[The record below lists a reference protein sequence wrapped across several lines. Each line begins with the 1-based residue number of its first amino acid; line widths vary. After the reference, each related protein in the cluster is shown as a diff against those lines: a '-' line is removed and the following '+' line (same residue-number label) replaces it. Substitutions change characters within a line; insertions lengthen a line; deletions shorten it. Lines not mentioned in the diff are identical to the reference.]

1 MDSFIFQQLANGL
14 STGMTY
20 VLLAL
25 GLTLIFGVLHVMNF
39 AHGDFY
45 MLAAL
50 VTFIAGTEFKMPYF
64 LAFLCAVLTSGVVAF
79 LVDRLAVRPI
89 LTRKTGEGDALLS
102 TYALSLLIYETVL
115 AIWGP
120 TPQAVAGLE
129 GSFEL
134 LGVSLTHQRILVV
147 VTGLSMVA
155 AVHFWLARTRFG
167 KQVRALAQDR
177 FAATVVGIP
186 VEKVGSRTF
195 LVAGLLAGVAGALM
209 APVVTFSPAL
219 GSNVLTKAFAVVVIG
234 GMGSARGTLICG
246 LALGVLETYG
256 SIYFSTTV
264 SLALLYGL
272 LIVVLLFRPQGLFGK
287 RASK

>member
-45 MLAAL
+45 MLGAL
-50 VTFIAGTEFKMPYF
+50 VTFIVGTQFNMPYVVA
-64 LAFLCAVLTSGVVAF
+64 LLCAVVVSGVMAF
-79 LVDRLAVRPI
+79 VVDRLAVRPI
-89 LTRKTGEGDALLS
+89 VTRKTGQGDTLLS

-120 TPQAVAGLE
+120 TPQAVGGLQ
-129 GSFEL
+129 GSSEFF
-134 LGVSLTHQRILVV
+134 GVTLTHQRSLVLGA
-147 VTGLSMVA
+147 GLLLVIG
-155 AVHFWLARTRFG
+155 VHVWLSRTLFG

-177 FAATVVGIP
+177 FAASVVGIP
-186 VEKVGSRTF
+186 VRKIGSRTF

-209 APVVTFSPAL
+209 APVVTFSPMI
-219 GSNVLTKAFAVVVIG
+219 GTNVLTKAFAVVVIG
-234 GMGSARGTLICG
+234 GMGSVRGTLVCG

-256 SIYFSTTV
+256 SMYFSTTV
-264 SLALLYGL
+264 SLAIVYGL
-272 LIVVLLFRPQGLFGK
+272 LILVLLFKPEGLFGK
-287 RASK
+287 KALT